1 MESVV
6 LDDRWSDMNFKP
18 RPRTDLVAL
27 GTIWLGVRLW
37 NAMLEGMD
45 GTVVDIDMDESCRQ
59 TAF

>member
-18 RPRTDLVAL
+18 RPRTDLAVL
-27 GTIWLGVRLW
+27 RTMWSGVRLW

-45 GTVVDIDMDESCRQ
+45 GTVDKDIDESCRQ